1 MGGAAERAIFEG
13 GCRGDTF
20 IFNRAPGSHQ
30 KGDWVGRGR
39 DPAFSCA
46 GMSPTFYHVLHLIS
60 VLVLTGY
67 TFYAFAAPAESRKK
81 VMIITGVASLLVLIA
96 GFGLQAKL
104 AVGWPGWIFVKLVC
118 WLGLS
123 ALAGIG
129 YRRRGAAGT
138 LALVAI
144 LLSFVAVLMVYTR
157 PF

>member
-1 MGGAAERAIFEG
+1 M
-13 GCRGDTF
+13 T
-20 IFNRAPGSHQ
+20 
-30 KGDWVGRGR
+30 
-39 DPAFSCA
+39 
-46 GMSPTFYHVLHLIS
+46 PTFYHIVHVLSI
-60 VLVLTGY
+60 LVLTGY
-67 TFYAFAAPAESRKK
+67 TFYAFAAPPETRKR
-81 VMIITGVASLLVLIA
+81 VMMVTGIASLLALVG

-104 AVGWPGWIFVKLVC
+104 AVGWPGWLIVKLVC

-144 LLSFVAVLMVYTR
+144 VLVAVAVILVYTK